1 MAALLPRESLENHT
15 GKSACATSPDLR
27 QFSLTKLGGL
37 KFARFLVPGYN

>member
-1 MAALLPRESLENHT
+1 MVVFSPREGLENRT

-27 QFSLTKLGGL
+27 QFSCKKLGAL